1 MYTIYSAGADGTE
14 TVIFSDTMPDTAYK
28 PVSPRLTLTAGAAGS
43 LSLTLPK
50 NNAAHDSVERLT
62 TTMRVE
68 RDGETIWM
76 GRVLSEKDDIW
87 HSRAIFCEGAQA
99 WLNDILMPTAER
111 TGSAATLMDAVLG
124 VYNQKAAANRQIARG
139 ECTVTG
145 SLTLSTDY
153 GSALEAVNKLVSDY
167 GGVLRMRYPNNI
179 PTLDWLA
186 DYPAIADGEQPLQF
200 GENLLDFTRSWDLA
214 DFATVCHVRGGE
226 IEGTDPAQ
234 TAFGTYELAAAKARY
249 GTIEKFLSYT
259 DLLTNAACT
268 IAAKDYLERQQ
279 YDGMTLEVTALDL
292 HILSPDIRPW
302 DICQRVP
309 VQAAMYGLADPFA
322 VTGMEI
328 PLDAPEQTRYTL
340 GPANTPYVRR
350 VNTITKVTQANQQAA
365 QEYTDAAAAVLE
377 AADDKISARVGDAEQ
392 EITELNIEQGE
403 ISTRVGNN
411 ETAISTVSQ
420 TASEIKAAVYDNAQ
434 GKYTVMTINAQNG
447 VTIAN
452 GNGATKINGG
462 FLDADTIHV
471 NKLYGGTVY
480 LMGNSTTT
488 PIGSFYISGDGVNPL
503 TSELQISFAEISLQQ
518 AINVYLPSPYNVYLL
533 VNGQRTT
540 LASLLGL

>member
-1 MYTIYSAGADGTE
+1 MYTIYAAGAGGTE
-14 TVIFSDTMPDTAYK
+14 TVLFSDTMPDSAYK

-50 NNAAHDSVERLT
+50 TNAAYDSVERLT

-111 TGSAATLMDAVLG
+111 TGTAAQIMTAILG
-124 VYNQKAAANRQIARG
+124 VYNAKAAANRQIAVG
-139 ECTVTG
+139 NCTVTG

-167 GGVLRMRYPNNI
+167 GGVLRMRYPDNM

-186 DYPAIADGEQPLQF
+186 DYPAYTGEEQPLQF

-214 DFATVCHVRGGE
+214 NFATVCYVRGGE
-226 IEGTDPAQ
+226 IEGTDPSQ
-234 TAFGTYELAAAKARY
+234 TAFGSYTLTAAQARY

-268 IAAKDYLERQQ
+268 IAAQNYLEHQQ

-292 HILSPDIRPW
+292 HILNPDIQPW
-302 DICQRVP
+302 NICQRVP

-350 VNTITKVTQANQQAA
+350 VNTITRVTQANQQAA

-392 EITELNIEQGE
+392 EITELSIEQGE

-420 TASEIKAAVYDNAQ
+420 TATEIKAAVYDNTANR
-434 GKYTVMTINAQNG
+434 YAVMTINAQNG

-452 GNGATKINGG
+452 GQSATNIDGG
-462 FLDADTIHV
+462 FLNAATIQAGV
-471 NKLYGGTVY
+471 IRGGTIYVIDGSGNNAGTFYTDGSIGQIGISAVMVDFARDGDQVY
-480 LMGNSTTT
+480 FAS
-488 PIGSFYISGDGVNPL
+488 PSHIHFADSGL
-503 TSELQISFAEISLQQ
+503 
-518 AINVYLPSPYNVYLL
+518 
-533 VNGQRTT
+533 T
-540 LASLLGL
+540 LAQLLGI

>member
-14 TVIFSDTMPDTAYK
+14 TVLFSDTMPDTAYT

-76 GRVLSEKDDIW
+76 GRVLSEKCDIW

-111 TGSAATLMDAVLG
+111 TGSAVQLMTAILD
-124 VYNQKAAANRQIARG
+124 VYNDKAAADRQIARG
-139 ECTVTG
+139 ECSVTG

-167 GGVLRMRYPNNI
+167 GGVLRMRYPNNV

-186 DYPAIADGEQPLQF
+186 DYQAIDGGEQPLQF

-234 TAFGTYELAAAKARY
+234 TAFGTYELEAAKDRY
-249 GTIEKFLSYT
+249 GTIEKFKSYT
-259 DLLTNAACT
+259 DLLTNDACT
-268 IAAKDYLERQQ
+268 SAAQNYLEHQQ

-292 HILSPDIRPW
+292 HILRPDVRAW

-309 VQAAMYGLADPFA
+309 VQAAMYGLADPYA
-322 VTGMEI
+322 VIGMEI
-328 PLDAPEQTRYTL
+328 PLDAPENTRYTL
-340 GPANTPYVRR
+340 GPASTPYVRR
-350 VNTITKVTQANQQAA
+350 VNTITKVTQTNQQAA
-365 QEYTDAAAAVLE
+365 IEYTDAAAAVLE

-392 EITELNIEQGE
+392 DITELNIKQGE

-420 TASEIKAAVYDNAQ
+420 TANEIKAAVYDNTE
-434 GKYTVMTINAQNG
+434 GKYTVMTIDANNG

-452 GNGATKINGG
+452 GTDATNINGG
-462 FLDADTIHV
+462 FLAAGTV
-471 NKLYGGTVY
+471 EAATLRGGTIQLKNDAGQV
-480 LMGNSTTT
+480 L
-488 PIGSFYISGDGVNPL
+488 GSLYISGDPNDVL
-503 TSELQISFAEISLQQ
+503 TALLNISFANISMASAL
-518 AINVYLPSPYNVYLL
+518 NVNMPGPSSVYF
-533 VNGQRTT
+533 GTQT
-540 LASLLGL
+540 LAQLLGIQ

>member
-1 MYTIYSAGADGTE
+1 MYTIYAAGANGTE
-14 TVIFSDTMPDTAYK
+14 TVLFSDTMPDSA
-28 PVSPRLTLTAGAAGS
+28 PAVSPRLTLTAGAAGS
-43 LSLTLPK
+43 LTLTLPK
-50 NNAAHDSVERLT
+50 TNAAHDSVERLT

-76 GRVLSEKDDIW
+76 GRVLSEKTDIW

-167 GGVLRMRYPNNI
+167 GGVLRMRHPNNI

-186 DYPAIADGEQPLQF
+186 DYPAIAGGEQPLQF

-214 DFATVCHVRGGE
+214 DFATVCYVRGGE

-234 TAFGTYELAAAKARY
+234 TAFGSYTLTAAQTRY

-268 IAAKDYLERQQ
+268 MAAKDYLERQQ

-292 HILSPDIRPW
+292 HILRPDVRAW

-309 VQAAMYGLADPFA
+309 VQAAMYGLEDPFA

-365 QEYTDAAAAVLE
+365 IEYADTAADGALSAANDHTDAVKVVLE
-377 AADDKISARVGDAEQ
+377 AKDTEIEASVTAADGRASQAL
-392 EITELNIEQGE
+392 IT
-403 ISTRVGNN
+403 
-411 ETAISTVSQ
+411 AD
-420 TASEIKAAVYDNAQ
+420 EIKGKVTDAQ
-434 GKYTVMTINAQNG
+434 GNYTVANLKADGFYIADAQG
-447 VTIAN
+447 RTLITGTMIDV
-452 GNGATKINGG
+452 
-462 FLDADTIHV
+462 DTIHV
-471 NKLYGGTVY
+471 NQLYGGTIY
-480 LMGNSTTT
+480 LNDAYGAQA
-488 PIGSFYISGDGVNPL
+488 GSFYVEAAGGLNPSALRINFEDVWMDQVASVNLPD
-503 TSELQISFAEISLQQ
+503 ISFIY
-518 AINVYLPSPYNVYLL
+518 VYN
-533 VNGQRTT
+533 NGQRVSLRT
-540 LASLLGL
+540 LLGL

>member
-1 MYTIYSAGADGTE
+1 MYTIYAAGANGTE
-14 TVIFSDTMPDTAYK
+14 TVLFSDTMPDSAYK
-28 PVSPRLTLTAGAAGS
+28 ALSPRLTLTAGAAGS

-50 NNAAHDSVERLT
+50 NNAAYAAVERLT

-76 GRVLSEKDDIW
+76 GRVLSEKTDIW

-186 DYPAIADGEQPLQF
+186 DYPAIAGGEQPLQF

-214 DFATVCHVRGGE
+214 DFATVCYVRGGE
-226 IEGTDPAQ
+226 IEGTDPVQ
-234 TAFGTYELAAAKARY
+234 TAFGTYELTAAQTRY

-259 DLLTNAACT
+259 DLVTNAACT
-268 IAAKDYLERQQ
+268 IAAQNYLEHQQ

-292 HILSPDIRPW
+292 HILSPDIQPW
-302 DICQRVP
+302 NICQRVP
-309 VQAAMYGLADPFA
+309 VQAAMYGLAAPFA

-350 VNTITKVTQANQQAA
+350 VNTITRVAQANQQAA
-365 QEYTDAAAAVLE
+365 QAEAGEIRQEVSEVDGRVSSVTTTVNEIKLEVEDPDTGLGAVSVKANEIMAKVTDAQGNYNCLTVE
-377 AADDKISARVGDAEQ
+377 AG
-392 EITELNIEQGE
+392 
-403 ISTRVGNN
+403 
-411 ETAISTVSQ
+411 
-420 TASEIKAAVYDNAQ
+420 
-434 GKYTVMTINAQNG
+434 G

-452 GNGATKINGG
+452 GQSATNINGG
-462 FLDADTIHV
+462 FLDADTIMV
-471 NKLYGGTVY
+471 GKLYGNTIYLVVDDPLDPSQKTNAGSLYAEAAGGMMPSSLTINFETVTVAPAGSVILPDIRMIGLYNNGTY
-480 LMGNSTTT
+480 
-488 PIGSFYISGDGVNPL
+488 
-503 TSELQISFAEISLQQ
+503 
-518 AINVYLPSPYNVYLL
+518 
-533 VNGQRTT
+533 TT
-540 LASLLGL
+540 LAALLGIQ

>member
-1 MYTIYSAGADGTE
+1 MYTIYAVGTNGTE
-14 TVIFSDTMPDTAYK
+14 TVLFSDTMPDTAYT

-50 NNAAHDSVERLT
+50 NNVAHDSVERLT

-111 TGSAATLMDAVLG
+111 TGTAATLMDAVLG

-186 DYPAIADGEQPLQF
+186 DYPAIAGGEQPLQF

-234 TAFGTYELAAAKARY
+234 NAFGTYELAAAKARY

-268 IAAKDYLERQQ
+268 MAAKDYLERQQ

-292 HILSPDIRPW
+292 HILRPDVRAW

-309 VQAAMYGLADPFA
+309 VQAAMYGLADPYA

-328 PLDAPEQTRYTL
+328 PLDAPENTRYTL
-340 GPANTPYVRR
+340 GPASTPYVRR
-350 VNTITKVTQANQQAA
+350 VNTITKVAQANQQAA
-365 QEYTDAAAAVLE
+365 QEYTDAAATVLE

-392 EITELNIEQGE
+392 DITELNIQQGE

-420 TASEIKAAVYDNAQ
+420 TASEIKAAVYDNAA
-434 GKYTVMTINAQNG
+434 GKYTVMTVNAQNG

-452 GNGATKINGG
+452 GDGATNINGG

-488 PIGSFYISGDGVNPL
+488 PIGSFYISGNGSNPL

-518 AINVYLPSPYNVYLL
+518 ASNVYLPSPYNVYLL
-533 VNGQRTT
+533 VNGQRVT